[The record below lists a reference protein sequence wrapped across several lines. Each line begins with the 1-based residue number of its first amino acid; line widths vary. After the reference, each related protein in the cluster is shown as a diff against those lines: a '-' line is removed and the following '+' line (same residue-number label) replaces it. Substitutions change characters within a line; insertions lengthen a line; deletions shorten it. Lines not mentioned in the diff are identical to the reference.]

1 MCERYE
7 RWKQRR
13 VYVTNDNVM
22 NLFFT
27 VGDKRRT
34 LQVDKDL
41 TFGEIAYMYDLPTF
55 GAWWSFGGRPLR
67 MTATPREHNIPPNA
81 TILVTGRLLG
91 GTRYP
96 LPLYTHIEE
105 CEQQLLTEIVH
116 DPFVLQAHEAEDYYT
131 TLCGLLSDQVDKP
144 KWVITQME
152 NLFQLFWWSRKCR
165 TKADYAALAA
175 LAYRLFTGKSAVAK
189 AFEIAN
195 TDLQGDFSENVAKAR
210 DWFSLATSAVAN
222 PIVDKMRKIYTY
234 LLVQGILKEAGIDL
248 DETTYLAMDK
258 RARSKFQSKTGL
270 IMTIIDTAIT
280 IAERYDAY
288 RVTGDWTAIIHDEQ
302 SYTKWNKSADRLIS
316 LAPFTSNLEAHGTT
330 YFGFVA
336 DLNDTIEK
344 GEAITRYT
352 RKSGVTCQGVMK
364 KLQTL
369 QLLKNT
375 EVTRRASQRERK
387 QPFGVLLHGSS
398 SVAKSSFSKMLF
410 YFYGKVHGL
419 DVDDHFRYVRNPSEE
434 YWNNFD
440 SSKWC
445 IQLDDIAYLDAGKTT
460 SVDPTLDELL
470 RVVNNVP
477 YVPSQ
482 AALEDKGKT
491 PVLAKLVI
499 ATSNAPDLNAN
510 DYFHCPLAVRR
521 RLPYV
526 LKIEPKDEFKHA
538 NGKFIDPSKLKQPE
552 EGFPDY
558 WKITLQKL
566 VPVDHVGKDSAQ
578 LVTVKVFTDIH
589 EFLKHYGDA
598 SKEHE
603 KIQTKAQTA
612 DSYMKNIHVCP
623 LCYATSDKCECLQSF
638 AVPPLFYVPACY
650 IASCIGSVCYQ
661 LLILTLAHACGRL
674 AADYVLA
681 RAAILWLRGWFNWE
695 RQITITGML
704 VGGRTY
710 QFRYTVRQFAT
721 VASSIAAFYAS
732 WKFASYVVPKVEP
745 AVKEPNNGVEH
756 PAGPQSKCGLEE
768 CTLDCLSERCD
779 SEVEE
784 FDDFEL
790 EGNTFGTT
798 EKDLT
803 KSENENVWY
812 KSTVEL
818 SRFDVPPA
826 SQSLG
831 EMDAAKIRDM
841 FAQNCVTLELISEC
855 GLSKFRTCGVFIKGQ
870 RLIWNEH
877 CLKVAG
883 RYALTI
889 YSSAECGGLTPNVT
903 VHFHTDELTRVSDID
918 LVALTVRGVPPRKDI
933 TKYWNL
939 SHIPFTRMVSLRR
952 NPDGGVSYRELFSC
966 TQIAFM
972 RIEALNKNM
981 DVYLGV
987 GCVQTQT
994 GDCGSLGVAM
1004 TPRGP
1009 VIVGF
1014 HTIGR
1019 ECTAGFPHAT
1029 QAHLTQLVGDT
1040 IVSGGGQPQFSLNG
1054 GDVQLLP
1061 VHPKS
1066 VTRFLKEGHANV
1078 YGMLMGGTP
1087 KPRSRVCA
1095 TPLQEVVCSELDYEV
1110 KHGPPVMTGW
1120 EPVYNNVKEMVRP
1133 HMDIDQR
1140 RLDKCVA
1147 SFTKDIVEGLN
1158 AHHGREWHRE
1168 LVILSD
1174 RAAVNGV
1181 PGVKYID
1188 RINVSTSMGFPWNTS
1203 KDKFLVKAPSED
1215 MPDAVDFKPDVWERV
1230 RHIEKCYVDG
1240 RRAYPVF
1247 SAHLKDEAVTFAKV
1261 EAKKT
1266 RVFTGAPVDF
1276 SVVMRKHLL
1285 PFVRLLQMNKF
1296 VFEAGPGTVTQSV
1309 EWTHFHQY
1317 LTQHGVDRIIA
1328 GDYGKFDKRMIAQFI
1343 LAAFRVIANVLAE
1356 AGHDADELKIIDCI
1370 AHDVAFPVVNF
1381 KGDIVEFFGS
1391 NPSGQPLTVVINSIV
1406 NSLYMR
1412 YAYCGVRTDGRDD
1425 CDDFK
1430 EKVALMTYGDDN
1442 TMGVSVTAP
1451 WFNHT
1456 AIQKELATIGVEYT
1470 MADKEAES
1478 RPYISISECSFLKR
1492 TWRWEPELEA
1502 FAAPLEEDSLLK
1514 SLTVWVPS
1522 RTIDKYAQMVAVIS
1536 AANSEYFF
1544 HGRALFEERR
1554 SFFQRVLA
1562 EQPYSLYV
1570 GDSTLPDWDT
1580 LVKRFRQASQEFK
1593 SVPIPGVGIGMSISL
1608 KE

>member
-1 MCERYE
+1 
-7 RWKQRR
+7 
-13 VYVTNDNVM
+13 M
-22 NLFFT
+22 NNET
-27 VGDKRRT
+27 RT
-34 LQVDKDL
+34 TSAQKC
-41 TFGEIAYMYDLPTF
+41 A
-55 GAWWSFGGRPLR
+55 
-67 MTATPREHNIPPNA
+67 PN
-81 TILVTGRLLG
+81 
-91 GTRYP
+91 P
-96 LPLYTHIEE
+96 LPLYTHVLE
-105 CEQQLLTEIVH
+105 CEQQLCAEFVD
-116 DPFVLQAHEAEDYYT
+116 DPFVLQAHSAEDYYT
-131 TLCGLLSDQVDKP
+131 TLCGLLSNQVDQP
-144 KWVITQME
+144 QWVITQME
-152 NLFQLFWWSRKCR
+152 NLFQLFWWSRKCQ
-165 TKADYAALAA
+165 TKADYAALVA
-175 LAYRLFTGKSAVAK
+175 LAYRLFTGTSSVAK
-189 AFEIAN
+189 AFEIFN
-195 TDLQGDFSENVAKAR
+195 SDLQGDFSEKIAKAR
-210 DWFSLATSAVAN
+210 DWFNLGTSAISN

-234 LLVQGILKEAGIDL
+234 LLVQGILKQSGIEI
-248 DETTYLAMDK
+248 DETTYLAMDQ

-270 IMTIIDTAIT
+270 LMTIIDTAIT

-288 RVTGDWTAIIHDEQ
+288 RATGDWTAIIHDEQ
-302 SYTKWNKSADRLIS
+302 SYSKWNKSADRIIS

-330 YFGFVA
+330 YFSFVS

-344 GEAITRYT
+344 GEAISRYT
-352 RKSGVTCQGVMK
+352 RKGGVACQGVQR
-364 KLQTL
+364 KLQIL

-398 SVAKSSFSKMLF
+398 SVAKSSFSKMLY
-410 YFYGKVHGL
+410 YFYGKIHGL

-445 IQLDDIAYLDAGKTT
+445 IQLDDIAYLDASKST

-491 PVLAKLVI
+491 PVMAKLVI

-510 DYFHCPLAVRR
+510 EYFHCPLAVRR

-526 LKIEPKDEFKHA
+526 LQIEPKDEYKHA

-552 EGFPDY
+552 QGFPDY

-566 VPVDHVGKDSAQ
+566 EPIDHVGKDSAV
-578 LVTVKVFTDIH
+578 LTTVKVFTDIQ
-589 EFLKHYGDA
+589 EFLQHFGDA
-598 SKEHE
+598 SKQHE
-603 KIQTKAQTA
+603 AIQTKAQTA
-612 DSYMKNIHVCP
+612 DAYMKNIHVCP
-623 LCYATSDKCECLQSF
+623 LCYSTAEKCECLQSL
-638 AVPPLFYVPACY
+638 AVPSTLYVPACY
-650 IASCIGSVCYQ
+650 IASWIGLWVYN
-661 LLILTLAHACGRL
+661 LLILILANACGRL

-681 RAAILWLRGWFNWE
+681 RYAILWLRGWFNWE
-695 RQITITGML
+695 RQITITGYL

-710 QFRYTVRQFAT
+710 RFRYTLRQFAA
-721 VASSIAAFYAS
+721 VASTIAGFYVS
-732 WKFASYVVPKVEP
+732 WKFATYVVPAKSKPVD
-745 AVKEPNNGVEH
+745 KESDNSVR
-756 PAGPQSKCGLEE
+756 QS
-768 CTLDCLSERCD
+768 T
-779 SEVEE
+779 EVEVDGAE
-784 FDDFEL
+784 EVEDFEL

-798 EKDLT
+798 EKDLEA
-803 KSENENVWY
+803 SANENVWY

-831 EMDAAKIRDM
+831 ELDVARVRDL
-841 FAQNCVTLELISEC
+841 FAQNCVLLYINSEC
-855 GLSKFRTCGVFIKGQ
+855 GTSKFRTRGVFIKGQ
-870 RLIWNEH
+870 RLVWNQH
-877 CLKVAG
+877 CVKVQG
-883 RYALTI
+883 RYSMTI
-889 YSSAECGGLTPNVT
+889 CSSAESGGLTPNVT
-903 VHFHTDELTRVSDID
+903 VYFHTDELTSVTEVD
-918 LVALTVRGVPPRKDI
+918 LVALTVKGVPPRKDI
-933 TKYWNL
+933 TKFWNTA
-939 SHIPFTRMVSLRR
+939 HIPFTRMVSIRR
-952 NPDGGVSYRELFSC
+952 ESDGGVSYHEMFNC
-966 TQIAFM
+966 MQVACM
-972 RIEALNKNM
+972 RIEALDRNM

-987 GCVQTQT
+987 GSEPTQA
-994 GDCGSLGVAM
+994 GDCGSIGIAM

-1019 ECTAGFPHAT
+1019 EHTAGFPHVT
-1029 QAHLTQLVGDT
+1029 QAVLKQLLGNTV
-1040 IVSGGGQPQFSLNG
+1040 VSGGGKPLFTLNG
-1054 GDVQLLP
+1054 TDVDLLP

-1066 VTRFLKEGHANV
+1066 VTRFLKEGNANV
-1078 YGMLMGGTP
+1078 YGMLMGSTP

-1095 TPLQEVVCSELDYEV
+1095 TPLQETVCTELDYEV
-1110 KHGPPVMTGW
+1110 KHGPPVMSGW

-1133 HMDIDQR
+1133 HLDIDQT
-1140 RLDKCVA
+1140 RLDHCVA
-1147 SFTKDIVEGLN
+1147 SFTKDIVAGLN
-1158 AHHGREWHRE
+1158 EVHGQQWHRE

-1188 RINVSTSMGFPWNTS
+1188 RINTSTSMGFPWNTS
-1203 KDKFLVKAPSED
+1203 KSMFLVKEPSED
-1215 MPDAVDFKPDVWERV
+1215 IPDAVNFKSDVWDRI
-1230 RHIEKCYVDG
+1230 RHIEKCYVEG

-1296 VFEAGPGTVTQSV
+1296 IFEAGPGTVTQSI
-1309 EWTHFHQY
+1309 EWSHFYQY
-1317 LTQHGVDRIIA
+1317 LTQYGTDRIIA
-1328 GDYGKFDKRMIAQFI
+1328 GDYGKFDKRMVAQFI
-1343 LAAFRVIANVLAE
+1343 LAAFRVITNLLAE
-1356 AGHDADELKIIDCI
+1356 AGHDVSELTIVECI
-1370 AHDVAFPVVNF
+1370 AHDVAFPLVNF

-1391 NPSGQPLTVVINSIV
+1391 NPSGQPLTVVVNSIV

-1412 YAYCGVRTDGRDD
+1412 YAYCGVRTDGRTD
-1425 CDDFK
+1425 CSDFK

-1456 AIQKELATIGVEYT
+1456 AIQKEMATIGVEYT
-1470 MADKEAES
+1470 MADKQAAS
-1478 RPYISISECSFLKR
+1478 RPYISIDECSFLKR
-1492 TWRWEPELEA
+1492 TWRWEPELGA

-1536 AANSEYFF
+1536 AANTEYFF

-1554 SFFQRVLA
+1554 SFFQRVLS

-1580 LVKRFRQASQEFK
+1580 LKQRFRQASQEFK

>member
-1 MCERYE
+1 
-7 RWKQRR
+7 
-13 VYVTNDNVM
+13 
-22 NLFFT
+22 
-27 VGDKRRT
+27 
-34 LQVDKDL
+34 
-41 TFGEIAYMYDLPTF
+41 
-55 GAWWSFGGRPLR
+55 
-67 MTATPREHNIPPNA
+67 
-81 TILVTGRLLG
+81 
-91 GTRYP
+91 
-96 LPLYTHIEE
+96 
-105 CEQQLLTEIVH
+105 
-116 DPFVLQAHEAEDYYT
+116 
-131 TLCGLLSDQVDKP
+131 
-144 KWVITQME
+144 
-152 NLFQLFWWSRKCR
+152 
-165 TKADYAALAA
+165 
-175 LAYRLFTGKSAVAK
+175 
-189 AFEIAN
+189 
-195 TDLQGDFSENVAKAR
+195 
-210 DWFSLATSAVAN
+210 
-222 PIVDKMRKIYTY
+222 
-234 LLVQGILKEAGIDL
+234 
-248 DETTYLAMDK
+248 
-258 RARSKFQSKTGL
+258 
-270 IMTIIDTAIT
+270 
-280 IAERYDAY
+280 
-288 RVTGDWTAIIHDEQ
+288 
-302 SYTKWNKSADRLIS
+302 
-316 LAPFTSNLEAHGTT
+316 
-330 YFGFVA
+330 
-336 DLNDTIEK
+336 
-344 GEAITRYT
+344 
-352 RKSGVTCQGVMK
+352 
-364 KLQTL
+364 
-369 QLLKNT
+369 
-375 EVTRRASQRERK
+375 
-387 QPFGVLLHGSS
+387 
-398 SVAKSSFSKMLF
+398 
-410 YFYGKVHGL
+410 
-419 DVDDHFRYVRNPSEE
+419 
-434 YWNNFD
+434 
-440 SSKWC
+440 
-445 IQLDDIAYLDAGKTT
+445 
-460 SVDPTLDELL
+460 
-470 RVVNNVP
+470 
-477 YVPSQ
+477 
-482 AALEDKGKT
+482 
-491 PVLAKLVI
+491 
-499 ATSNAPDLNAN
+499 
-510 DYFHCPLAVRR
+510 
-521 RLPYV
+521 
-526 LKIEPKDEFKHA
+526 LKIEPKDEFKHM
-538 NGKFIDPSKLKQPE
+538 NGKFIDPTKLVQPE
-552 EGFPDY
+552 QGFPDY

-566 VPVDHVGKDSAQ
+566 TPIDHVGKDSAM
-578 LVTVKVFTDIH
+578 LTTVKVFTDIH
-589 EFLKHYGDA
+589 EFLRHFGDA

-623 LCYATSDKCECLQSF
+623 LCYSTAEACECLQAF
-638 AVPPLFYVPACY
+638 PVPPLFYVPACY
-650 IASCIGSVCYQ
+650 IASCIGSMCYQ
-661 LLILTLAHACGRL
+661 LLIMILAQACGRL

-732 WKFASYVVPKVEP
+732 WKFASYVVPAQPKPV
-745 AVKEPNNGVEH
+745 VKKPDNGVEH
-756 PAGPQSKCGLEE
+756 PAGLECKCGQED
-768 CTLDCLSERCD
+768 CALDCLSACNEAI
-779 SEVEE
+779 SEE
-784 FDDFEL
+784 FEDFEL

-798 EKDLT
+798 EKDLVV
-803 KSENENVWY
+803 SESENVWY

-831 EMDAAKIRDM
+831 ELDSPRIRDL
-841 FAQNCVTLELISEC
+841 FAQNCVTLELISNC
-855 GLSKFRTCGVFIKGQ
+855 GRSKFRTCGVFIKGQ
-870 RLIWNEH
+870 RLIWNQH
-877 CLKVAG
+877 CLKVEG
-883 RYALTI
+883 RYAATI

-903 VHFHTDELTRVSDID
+903 VHFHTDELTRVGDID
-918 LVALTVRGVPPRKDI
+918 LVALTVKGVPPRKDI
-933 TKYWNL
+933 TKYWNTA
-939 SHIPFTRMVSLRR
+939 HIPFTRMVSLRR
-952 NPDGGVSYRELFSC
+952 DADGGVSYRDLFSC
-966 TQIAFM
+966 TYVSFM
-972 RIEALNKNM
+972 RIEALGKNM

-1019 ECTAGFPHAT
+1019 NCTAGFPHAT
-1029 QAHLTQLVGDT
+1029 QAHLAQLLGDT
-1040 IVSGGGQPQFSLNG
+1040 VVSGGGQPLFTLNG
-1054 GDVQLLP
+1054 SDAQLLP

-1078 YGMLMGGTP
+1078 YGMLVGGAP

-1095 TPLQEVVCSELDYEV
+1095 TPLQEVVCSTLGYEV

-1133 HMDIDQR
+1133 HMDIDQQ

-1147 SFTKDIVEGLN
+1147 SYTKDIVEGLN
-1158 AHHGREWHRE
+1158 THHGQQWHRE

-1188 RINVSTSMGFPWNTS
+1188 RINTSTSMGFPWNTS
-1203 KDKFLVKAPSED
+1203 KNTFLVKAPSED
-1215 MPDAVDFKPDVWERV
+1215 IPDAVDFKDDVWERI
-1230 RHIEKCYVDG
+1230 RHIEKCYVEG

-1247 SAHLKDEAVTFAKV
+1247 SAHLKDEAVTFAKM

-1276 SVVMRKHLL
+1276 SIVMRKHLL

-1296 VFEAGPGTVTQSV
+1296 VFEAGPGTVTQSI
-1309 EWTHFHQY
+1309 EWSHFFQY
-1317 LTQHGVDRIIA
+1317 LTQHGTDRIIA
-1328 GDYGKFDKRMIAQFI
+1328 GDYGKFDKRMVAQFI
-1343 LAAFRVIANVLAE
+1343 LAAFRVIANILAE
-1356 AGHDADELKIIDCI
+1356 AGHDSDEVKIIDCI

-1412 YAYCGVRTDGRDD
+1412 YAYCGVRADGRDD
-1425 CDDFK
+1425 CEDFK

-1442 TMGVSVTAP
+1442 TMGVSVSAP

-1456 AIQKELATIGVEYT
+1456 AIQNELATIGVEYT
-1470 MADKEAES
+1470 MADKQAES

-1580 LVKRFRQASQEFK
+1580 LKQRFRQASQEFK